1 MAYDPRFSH
10 PKLYG
15 YLVEGKKLCGKKNC
29 KCFTKGERHTHYG
42 LKYRMYHPDGTVS
55 QHMDHVPKR
64 KVSEIARKIAIAKA
78 PYVFEQLSSDEQID
92 IVQKISDDIPDAD
105 YDSKLAFIYVNVKS
119 PKFH

>member
-1 MAYDPRFSH
+1 MSYAPRFTR
-10 PKLYG
+10 PKLFG

-42 LKYRMYHPDGTVS
+42 LKYRMYHPDGTAT

-64 KVSEIARKIAIAKA
+64 KVSDLARRIAIAKA
-78 PYVFEQLSSDEQID
+78 PYVFEQLSADEQIE
-92 IVQKISDDIPDAD
+92 IVQKIIDHIPDAD
-105 YDSKLAFIYVNVKS
+105 NDSKLAFIYSKVKE